1 MFVVVSAVALAVEAL
16 ALVAGEVPPLLHEL
30 DGLVDE
36 LLLLLLGG
44 LAQRQRDLIVELELW
59 TGKFG
64 I

>member
-16 ALVAGEVPPLLHEL
+16 ALVAGEVPPLLYEL

-59 TGKFG
+59 TGK
-64 I
+64 IW